1 MSYKKSFYA
10 YIACVLVIAYVA
22 VFFYPKWE
30 NQGTE
35 SSLGWDAAT
44 YYWYLPATFIYKD
57 LKQQKFGDSII
68 NKYQFTPSFIQSFVY
83 NHGNRVITY
92 SSGVAV
98 VQLPAFAIAHFLA
111 EPLGYDADGFSL
123 PYQFAI
129 QLWAICIGIAGLW
142 FFRKFLLLFYSDAAV
157 AVLLVMLVAG
167 TCFLNYTAIDVTLTH
182 CPLFAIYALLLLNTH
197 YYYATLKRKYAV
209 RIGLLIGMA
218 ILIRPSEIIAVL
230 LPLFWGME
238 NLSGATIIRQF
249 KFLRSR
255 LSDLVPAAF
264 CTIIICSIQVVY
276 WLYVTGQPL
285 VYSYDDKTFSWLAPH
300 TWQYLT
306 STTSGWL
313 MYNPVVLL
321 IFIGIPFFIKNG
333 KNRVPVLLFF
343 VLNLYVISAWDIWW
357 YSGIGGRAMVQGY
370 VVSLFIAGALIEW
383 VLRTRVRMYIM
394 APFLLLFVYI
404 SIWVHYH
411 AHSGNGLYNSVYMSK
426 QYYWAVIGRW
436 EMDREKLKLQDA
448 RDIYRGTLFNKELI
462 YQDNFDTERSEVV
475 AAGEGSLFVKGRT
488 NSAIYPKIK
497 NG

>member
-10 YIACVLVIAYVA
+10 YIACVLFMAYTA
-22 VFFYPKWE
+22 LFFYPKWE

-264 CTIIICSIQVVY
+264 CTIIICSIQVGY
-276 WLYVTGQPL
+276 WLYVTGRPL

-394 APFLLLFVYI
+394 VPFLLLFVYI

-475 AAGEGSLFVKGRT
+475 IAGEGSLLDRKSVV
-488 NSAIYPKIK
+488 
-497 NG
+497 